1 MLVRAL
7 KQGYA
12 GKDGHQWREP
22 GDVFEI
28 EDDIANVSLKRG
40 ETWFEPVKDDKSKP
54 VAKGKADND
63 LA

>member
-22 GDVFEI
+22 GDVFEM
-28 EDDIANVSLKRG
+28 EDDVAKKSLDRG
-40 ETWFEPVKDDKSKP
+40 DTWFEPVKDEKSKP
-54 VAKGKADND
+54 RAKAED

>member
-40 ETWFEPVKDDKSKP
+40 DTWFEPVKDDRAKP
-54 VAKGKADND
+54 AAKGKADND